1 MVQTCMSRIISLLH
15 ILRLNTWSTEIS
27 KEIHVLQ
34 DDIVITKNRVSA
46 FCNTNLD
53 SILKLKENDIED
65 IMIAGIAT
73 ELAVSSTVRDAHD
86 LDYDVTVIEDC
97 CASADISNHN
107 ATMKILQKIAKIE
120 NSATVFE
127 K

>member
-1 MVQTCMSRIISLLH
+1 M
-15 ILRLNTWSTEIS
+15 
-27 KEIHVLQ
+27 
-34 DDIVITKNRVSA
+34 ITKNRVSA